1 MAQAPYVIEQR
12 PRGAGARLSL
22 WLRGRRLL
30 VAGTAALVEVLA
42 LIVWRPSLVL
52 ATAAATIVL
61 VLSVLGATRLRKGVV
76 RDLLWIVALAQAM
89 VVVLPLLLGLSL
101 VAGLV
106 TAAVLL
112 VGLVAVA
119 LRLRV

>member
-12 PRGAGARLSL
+12 PQGAGARLTL
-22 WLRGRRLL
+22 WLRGRRLFIAASIAL
-30 VAGTAALVEVLA
+30 AEVVALL
-42 LIVWRPSLVL
+42 VWRPSLVL
-52 ATAAATIVL
+52 ATALAMIVL
-61 VLSVLGATRLRKGVV
+61 VLAVLGATRVRKGALRSV
-76 RDLLWIVALAQAM
+76 LWILALAQGM
-89 VVVLPLLLGLSL
+89 VVALPLVLGLSV

-119 LRLRV
+119 LRMRV